1 MEQIANEV
9 KALVAENEKLRQV
22 VEDFTRD
29 FEKSEKKPM
38 ACKYCI
44 YYMRHYVKVRGG
56 FMEVAYGHCTRGRT
70 VKKSKNS
77 DDSCKYFELGHYEL
91 KGERY
96 GR

>member
-29 FEKSEKKPM
+29 FERSEKKPM
-38 ACKYCI
+38 ACKYCL

-56 FMEVAYGHCTRGRT
+56 YMEVACGHCTRDEELRNQKT
-70 VKKSKNS
+70 VMTAVNILNW
-77 DDSCKYFELGHYEL
+77 DTMN
-91 KGERY
+91 
-96 GR
+96 